1 MALTHGAQQ
10 SLGGFV
16 DKMLPLAKPQIVVL
30 ERAGRSFMSPGKEP
44 TILIRLTAG
53 LQDRIA
59 QLARLVRD
67 QRLNHVVMPLATLD
81 HAWSAHHVY
90 SAESYTFHRAAGYY
104 GTLAH
109 ELTHW
114 TGAAQ
119 RLDRFSRF
127 NDRKAYAFEE
137 LVAEIGNCMLCAQLG
152 LEPAF
157 DQSAAYVEGW
167 LKALKED
174 NRAIFRAASK
184 AQKAVDYIMARATQL
199 DRMAAE

>member
-1 MALTHGAQQ
+1 M
-10 SLGGFV
+10 
-16 DKMLPLAKPQIVVL
+16 
-30 ERAGRSFMSPGKEP
+30 
-44 TILIRLTAG
+44 
-53 LQDRIA
+53 
-59 QLARLVRD
+59 
-67 QRLNHVVMPLATLD
+67 
-81 HAWSAHHVY
+81 
-90 SAESYTFHRAAGYY
+90 
-104 GTLAH
+104 AH

-152 LEPAF
+152 LEPEF

-174 NRAIFRAASK
+174 SRAIFRAASE
-184 AQKAVDYIMARATQL
+184 AQKAVDYIMARAAQV